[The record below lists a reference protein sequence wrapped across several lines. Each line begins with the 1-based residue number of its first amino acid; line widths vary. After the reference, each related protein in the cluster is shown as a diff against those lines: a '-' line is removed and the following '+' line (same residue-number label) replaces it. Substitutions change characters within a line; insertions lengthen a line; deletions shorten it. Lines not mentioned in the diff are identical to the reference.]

1 MSFVDWLGNIIAKA
15 PYNVIIYV
23 ISLCYGS
30 WYARNKYCFEGRNF
44 EAVNIVQK
52 ASNIIEDYKGLVNT
66 HVDVEPTISI
76 SSPSSWSPPP
86 TSTFRLNIDASEL
99 VHNKWGVV
107 AIVRDSKDIVL
118 VAVAWNFVALP
129 DANIAEALEFWLSI

>member
-1 MSFVDWLGNIIAKA
+1 MSK
-15 PYNVIIYV
+15 
-23 ISLCYGS
+23 
-30 WYARNKYCFEGRNF
+30 
-44 EAVNIVQK
+44 K

-76 SSPSSWSPPP
+76 SSPSSLSPPP
-86 TSTFRLNIDASEL
+86 MSTFRLNIDASRL

-118 VAVAWNFVALP
+118 VAVTWNFVALP
-129 DANIAEALEFWLSI
+129 NANIAEALGFWLSI